1 MNIEDAE
8 QLVKDLVD
16 QAAQRKDFGNSD
28 EQLWR
33 QGYLIGL
40 LARMVRDDTYVRI
53 DIESRLK
60 RLDPHRR

>member
-1 MNIEDAE
+1 MDDAE
-8 QLVKDLVD
+8 QLVKDLVN
-16 QAAQRKDFGNSD
+16 QAAQRKDFGTAD
-28 EQLWR
+28 QQLWR